1 MAEKRVL
8 MVEGLDDEHVV
19 KHICGQRNLGE
30 IEFIHKYG
38 SKDQLLEGI
47 GPRLKE
53 SDIFALGILLD
64 ADTDLLASWQAV
76 SDRLRYAG
84 YASVPSDPEP
94 IGTVIP
100 PPTDSL
106 LPRVGVW
113 LMPDNRVPG
122 ILEDFLRFLV
132 PDGDPL
138 FNHVEQSL
146 DAIPSAQ
153 RRFNN
158 LRKPKAAIHTWLA
171 WQEEPGKPYGQ
182 AISARYLDPHLPAAN
197 HFAVWLSRT
206 FFPPEGPALP

>member
-30 IEFIHKYG
+30 IESIHKYG
-38 SKDQLLEGI
+38 GKDQLLEGI

-53 SDIFALGILLD
+53 SDISALGILLD
-64 ADTDLLASWQAV
+64 ADTDLVARWQAV
-76 SDRLRYAG
+76 SDRLRHAG

-94 IGTVIP
+94 SGTVIP

-138 FNHVEQSL
+138 FIHVEKSL
-146 DAIPSAQ
+146 NAIPFAH
-153 RRFNN
+153 RRFNE
-158 LRKPKAAIHTWLA
+158 LRKPKAMIHTWLA
-171 WQEEPGKPYGQ
+171 WQEEPGRPFGQ

-206 FFPPEGPALP
+206 FFAS